1 VDYPS
6 RLAYLQ
12 HSAGLDP
19 QASLRPSHIHFL
31 NFSYLK
37 YMRFIIPSTRH
48 EMYKP
53 HLLKSATRGVAVTRV
68 VLLLLVASSATA
80 YAQSV
85 VVLNFTA
92 VVDVAKPD
100 FVMDVDGCSVY
111 VYVVR
116 DFETAKTPLL
126 HTDVPRTR
134 MPASPMESE
143 EILDAF
149 IKALGPRFKA
159 YVTIIKPEGGLKD
172 RAVEVSIHSSTELRR
187 AIERALGVDLARNYI
202 EASSAVIK
210 TQRPTAYTESL
221 AIEMKDAQVFLFF
234 LGGGNGSKF
243 FQVEKLVIEAT
254 RWEKAFEILSR
265 IREAAGGRTPPA
277 HIYITPYWTSEEEV
291 RRLVKAAETLER
303 ELGTVRE
310 IPNGVEGI
318 IHVMTFGG
326 PGRVGPYMLV
336 FPYPNGSA
344 PPDRATAEKVVRR
357 FVELAGV
364 CRSPMVAEF
373 WPKTGYERA
382 TGRRDYT
389 PLILAV
395 AAGAAAVATA
405 AVFILKRRSTN

>member
-1 VDYPS
+1 MS
-6 RLAYLQ
+6 
-12 HSAGLDP
+12 
-19 QASLRPSHIHFL
+19 
-31 NFSYLK
+31 
-37 YMRFIIPSTRH
+37 
-48 EMYKP
+48 
-53 HLLKSATRGVAVTRV
+53 
-68 VLLLLVASSATA
+68 
-80 YAQSV
+80 
-85 VVLNFTA
+85 NFTA
-92 VVDVAKPD
+92 LVEVAKPD
-100 FVMDVDGCSVY
+100 FVMDVKGCSVY
-111 VYVVR
+111 VYVVK

-126 HTDVPRTR
+126 HTGVPKTS

-149 IKALGPRFKA
+149 IKALGPHLTA
-159 YVTIIKPEGGLKD
+159 YVTIIKPEGGSER
-172 RAVEVSIHSSTELRR
+172 RAVEVSIRHSTELRR
-187 AIERALGVDLARNYI
+187 AIERALGVDLAKNYI
-202 EASSAVIK
+202 EASSAAIK
-210 TQRPTAYTESL
+210 TQRPVAYPDSL

-277 HIYITPYWTSEEEV
+277 YIYIVPYWTDDEEG
-291 RRLVKAAETLER
+291 RKLVKAAETLER

-310 IPNGVEGI
+310 LPNGVEGI
-318 IHVMTFGG
+318 IHVMRYGH
-326 PGRVGPYMLV
+326 VGPYFLV

-382 TGRRDYT
+382 VGRRDYT
-389 PLILAV
+389 PLLLAV

>member
-1 VDYPS
+1 
-6 RLAYLQ
+6 
-12 HSAGLDP
+12 
-19 QASLRPSHIHFL
+19 
-31 NFSYLK
+31 
-37 YMRFIIPSTRH
+37 MRFIIPSTRH
-48 EMYKP
+48 EMKP
-53 HLLKSATRGVAVTRV
+53 HLLKSASRGVAVTRV
-68 VLLLLVASSATA
+68 VLLLLVALSATA

-92 VVDVAKPD
+92 LVDVAKPD
-100 FVMDVDGCSVY
+100 FVMIVDGCSVY

-126 HTDVPRTR
+126 HTDVPEVR

-149 IKALGPRFKA
+149 IKALGPRFTA
-159 YVTIIKPEGGLKD
+159 YVTIIKPEGGLED
-172 RAVEVSIHSSTELRR
+172 RAVEVSVHSSTELRR
-187 AIERALGVDLARNYI
+187 AIERASGVDLARNYI

-210 TQRPTAYTESL
+210 TQRPVAYPSSL

-234 LGGGNGSKF
+234 LSGGNGSKF

-254 RWEKAFEILSR
+254 RWEKAFEILSQ

-277 HIYITPYWTSEEEV
+277 YIYIVPYWADDEEG
-291 RRLVKAAETLER
+291 RKLVSAAETLER
-303 ELGTVRE
+303 ELGTVKKL
-310 IPNGVEGI
+310 PNGVEGT
-318 IHVMTFGG
+318 IHVLRYGH
-326 PGRVGPYMLV
+326 VGPYFLV
-336 FPYPNGSA
+336 FPYPNGSV
-344 PPDRATAEKVVRR
+344 PPDRVTAEKVVRR

-373 WPKTGYERA
+373 WPKTGYEWA

-395 AAGAAAVATA
+395 AAGIAAVATA
-405 AVFILKRRSTN
+405 ALFILKRRSTN